1 MNDVPPTHLA
11 IKQLGDTKQVKN
23 VRSNILEKTHGIYN
37 LHELVMDM
45 SDFIDVICMYPD
57 VIYVYGH
64 RSILDVLDR
73 LLLMNSTSPQP
84 LSYDTTFQ
92 LGDFYV
98 SMLSFRHILFKEA
111 EPVLL
116 ACFLIH
122 ERMFQACHDQCFET
136 CCKLIPSLHKC
147 KKPTVIDEEHA
158 FVNTVKSYLPPLQ
171 LRCWNHIMRDIC
183 RGFVVMVHHLGMCP
197 VISWMCKNCF
207 IYLQRRNT

>member
-1 MNDVPPTHLA
+1 
-11 IKQLGDTKQVKN
+11 
-23 VRSNILEKTHGIYN
+23 
-37 LHELVMDM
+37 MDM
-45 SDFIDVICMYPD
+45 PDFIDLTYMYPD

-116 ACFLIH
+116 VCFLIH

-158 FVNTVKSYLPPLQ
+158 FVNTVKSYLPPPQ
-171 LRCWNHIMRDIC
+171 LRCWNHIMETYAVALWSWFIISGC
-183 RGFVVMVHHLGMCP
+183 VQLSLGCARIVP
-197 VISWMCKNCF
+197 STFREGI
-207 IYLQRRNT
+207 RRKVF